1 MDTPEWLERL
11 LLRLRT
17 NDVETGA
24 SEAYPD
30 VRPLDLPLDPA
41 PAFEAAVAAAEA
53 MPRWEILE
61 TSPPEGEIRAE
72 ATTPVLRFT
81 DDVWIRVEARTAG
94 GSRVA
99 MRSASRIG
107 VTDFGTN
114 ARRIR
119 AYLERLAKTAA
130 D

>member
-1 MDTPEWLERL
+1 MSTNALHRWQ
-11 LLRLRT
+11 LRLRT
-17 NDVETGA
+17 NDVETGE

-30 VRPLDLPLDPA
+30 VRPLDLDVSPDTA
-41 PAFEAAVAAAEA
+41 WRMARAAAEA
-53 MPRWEILE
+53 MPRWRILDE
-61 TSPPEGEIRAE
+61 DPDARAIRAE

-81 DDVWIRVEARTAG
+81 DDVWIRIEPVHE
-94 GSRVA
+94 GSRVR

-119 AYLERLAKTAA
+119 DYLARLARTDPAG
-130 D
+130 